1 MNNKLRL
8 IYQENDK
15 LKKDLQ
21 IERNIHLSTSRD
33 LNTLK
38 VEFKELQGSERII
51 REERSRLLHVS
62 WLVYRL

>member
-62 WLVYRL
+62 